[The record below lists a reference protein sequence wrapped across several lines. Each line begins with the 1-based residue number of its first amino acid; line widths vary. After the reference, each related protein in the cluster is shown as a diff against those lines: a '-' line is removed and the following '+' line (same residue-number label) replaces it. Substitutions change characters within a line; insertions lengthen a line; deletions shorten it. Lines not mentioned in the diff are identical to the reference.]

1 VTGGDLGA
9 GQRSPA
15 WDETAGS
22 ASPASRRVSQRDHGA
37 RGRLWT
43 IRRQLLRS
51 RRAYHRGMT
60 RSAAFFDLD
69 KTILAKS
76 SSLAFARPFYKGGLL
91 GRSDV
96 LKSAYAQF
104 TYLSSGADHD
114 QMETMRHYMSELVK
128 GWDVETVR
136 QIVSETLDE
145 IVDPFVYEEAVDLIE
160 EHKEAGRD
168 VIIISSSGTEVVEP
182 IGERLGVDRA
192 IGTQVEIVDGKYTG
206 EILFYAY
213 GEGKADAMRALAA
226 ENGYDLAD
234 SYAYTDSMTD
244 LPMLEIVGH
253 PVCVNPDATL
263 RRTAVERGWPVV
275 DFARPVAMPTV
286 RQRIAGVNTPDN
298 RRNALVA
305 GAATVALGLAW
316 YAGRRRGAS

>member
-1 VTGGDLGA
+1 MDDAPQTARLG
-9 GQRSPA
+9 
-15 WDETAGS
+15 TASAPGS
-22 ASPASRRVSQRDHGA
+22 GS
-37 RGRLWT
+37 
-43 IRRQLLRS
+43 
-51 RRAYHRGMT
+51 RAYDRGMS

-104 TYLSSGADHD
+104 TDLSSGADHD
-114 QMETMRHYMSELVK
+114 QMEAMRHYMSELVK

-136 QIVSETLDE
+136 RIVAETLDE
-145 IVDPFVYEEAVDLIE
+145 IVDPAVYEEAVDLIE
-160 EHKEAGRD
+160 EHHDAGRD

-192 IGTQVEIVDGKYTG
+192 IGTQVEIVDGRYTG

-213 GEGKADAMRALAA
+213 GEGKAEAMRALAE
-226 ENGYDLAD
+226 ENGYDLAEC
-234 SYAYTDSMTD
+234 YAYSDSMTD
-244 LPMLEIVGH
+244 LPMLEVVGH
-253 PVCVNPDATL
+253 PYAVNPDAPL
-263 RRTAVERGWPVV
+263 RAVAVERGWPIV

-286 RQRIAGVNTPDN
+286 RQRLAQINTHEH
-298 RRNALVA
+298 RRTAMKV
-305 GAATVALGLAW
+305 GAATVALGIAW
-316 YAGRRRGAS
+316 YASRRRGSAT